1 MKVKK
6 AEITAFLSLIVVL
19 LISFIF
25 GIIEITVIQT
35 EKNLSRICADGA
47 IFSVFGEYESQL
59 MEAYHIFGLDGS
71 YGTGEFNEDKIIGR
85 MHYYSNKNI
94 DYKINGIQYLTDNKG
109 QAFREQVLTY
119 MEQKYGIGLIEDLAG
134 RTSVWEE
141 ESIQGEEIRQVEETI
156 LDEFEEIKSS
166 GQSENE
172 GADEEETESEDLAE
186 LEENPFQCL
195 EQIER
200 TGILSVAMPKDMPL
214 SGRQIDL
221 DLQASKRSLQ
231 TGRGKFPM
239 RKNTDKAKEK
249 LLFNEYIMQ
258 NFTQASK
265 ENISEY
271 PDSDEKNRSLLSG
284 NKVPLVKTSDNWQLT
299 LASLFTLGIGDDGI
313 SGADAE
319 EGITYKEYLRAFLFL
334 QPEEETTMRTIDR
347 IEENM
352 RLEQNCEKFRADHC
366 VTKCEIR
373 NKVEIFGDLAY
384 TFPSYYGYE

>member
-94 DYKINGIQYLTDNKG
+94 DI
-109 QAFREQVLTY
+109 
-119 MEQKYGIGLIEDLAG
+119 
-134 RTSVWEE
+134 
-141 ESIQGEEIRQVEETI
+141 
-156 LDEFEEIKSS
+156 
-166 GQSENE
+166 
-172 GADEEETESEDLAE
+172 
-186 LEENPFQCL
+186 
-195 EQIER
+195 
-200 TGILSVAMPKDMPL
+200 
-214 SGRQIDL
+214 
-221 DLQASKRSLQ
+221 
-231 TGRGKFPM
+231 
-239 RKNTDKAKEK
+239 
-249 LLFNEYIMQ
+249 
-258 NFTQASK
+258 
-265 ENISEY
+265 
-271 PDSDEKNRSLLSG
+271 RSLLSG

>member
-172 GADEEETESEDLAE
+172 GADEEETESEEAEEEIPVDVNAVPKSPSVQELLAKAQAAGE
-186 LEENPFQCL
+186 TPEVKTDEENKVTL
-195 EQIER
+195 
-200 TGILSVAMPKDMPL
+200 
-214 SGRQIDL
+214 L
-221 DLQASKRSLQ
+221 D
-231 TGRGKFPM
+231 
-239 RKNTDKAKEK
+239 
-249 LLFNEYIMQ
+249 Y
-258 NFTQASK
+258 
-265 ENISEY
+265 
-271 PDSDEKNRSLLSG
+271 SDI
-284 NKVPLVKTSDNWQLT
+284 V
-299 LASLFTLGIGDDGI
+299 
-313 SGADAE
+313 
-319 EGITYKEYLRAFLFL
+319 
-334 QPEEETTMRTIDR
+334 
-347 IEENM
+347 
-352 RLEQNCEKFRADHC
+352 
-366 VTKCEIR
+366 
-373 NKVEIFGDLAY
+373 
-384 TFPSYYGYE
+384 

>member
-35 EKNLSRICADGA
+35 EKNLSRICADVA

-71 YGTGEFNEDKIIGR
+71 YGTGEF
-85 MHYYSNKNI
+85 
-94 DYKINGIQYLTDNKG
+94 TDNKG

-172 GADEEETESEDLAE
+172 GADEE
-186 LEENPFQCL
+186 
-195 EQIER
+195 
-200 TGILSVAMPKDMPL
+200 
-214 SGRQIDL
+214 
-221 DLQASKRSLQ
+221 
-231 TGRGKFPM
+231 
-239 RKNTDKAKEK
+239 
-249 LLFNEYIMQ
+249 
-258 NFTQASK
+258 
-265 ENISEY
+265 
-271 PDSDEKNRSLLSG
+271 
-284 NKVPLVKTSDNWQLT
+284 
-299 LASLFTLGIGDDGI
+299 
-313 SGADAE
+313 
-319 EGITYKEYLRAFLFL
+319 
-334 QPEEETTMRTIDR
+334 
-347 IEENM
+347 
-352 RLEQNCEKFRADHC
+352 
-366 VTKCEIR
+366 
-373 NKVEIFGDLAY
+373 
-384 TFPSYYGYE
+384 